1 MPYTPSYGGRRLPI
15 NLIQMFNVTI
25 LMVGKT
31 KEAFIQDGLAF
42 YQKRLQPYLKLSLK
56 NVRAEKEEANLSA
69 ETIKAREGERL
80 RAAIPP
86 KSYIVALDPRG
97 KEFSTEEF
105 SAWLT
110 SREEDARPLAFLIGG
125 HLGLDAATVDRAQ
138 ERLALSR
145 LTLTHEL
152 SRLVLLEQLYRAMTI
167 KAGHPYHV

>member
-1 MPYTPSYGGRRLPI
+1 MQITVI
-15 NLIQMFNVTI
+15 
-25 LMVGKT
+25 MVGKT
-31 KEAFIQDGLAF
+31 KEAFIQEGLAF
-42 YQKRLQPYLKLSLK
+42 YQKRLRPFLQLSLK
-56 NVRAEKEEANLSA
+56 SVRAEKEGEKLPPEA
-69 ETIKAREGERL
+69 IKAREGERL

-97 KEFSTEEF
+97 KELNTEEF
-105 SAWLT
+105 AAWLT
-110 SREEDARPLAFLIGG
+110 RREEDARPLAFLIGG
-125 HLGLDAATVDRAQ
+125 HLGLDPVTLETAR